1 MNTEPKS
8 KIRHE
13 MAKQLPSERRSN
25 FDEVALGYSE
35 EEAVADAKRCL
46 DCKKP
51 LCVEGCPVEVNIPL
65 FIRQIA
71 DRNFDA
77 AAHTLKSTN
86 SLPAIC
92 GRVCPQETQCEAV
105 CILGRK
111 KDSDP
116 IAIGGLER
124 FVADYEMQKGVT
136 IPDVPESTGRSV
148 AVVGAGPAGLTAA
161 AELAKM
167 GHAVTIFESLHS
179 AGGVLV
185 YGIPE
190 FRLPKAIV
198 AAEVDFIRKLGVGI
212 SLNSVIG
219 KTDTVDE
226 LLDEYDAVFL
236 GTGAGLPSFLGIDGE
251 NLNGVYSANE
261 FLTRVNLMKAYLF
274 PDFDTPIKRG
284 SRVIV
289 VGGGNVAM
297 DSARCALRLGAEE
310 VTIVYRRGEDE
321 LPARAEEVVNAKE
334 EGVRFRLL
342 TNPIRILGNE
352 NNWVTGMECINMEL
366 CEPDESGRCR
376 PVALPGTEHNIPA
389 DIAVI
394 AIGTSPNP
402 LVPMTTPGLE
412 TARYGTIV
420 ADETGATSKPGVFA
434 GGDIVTGS
442 ATVISAMGAGKVAAR
457 AIDEYLGRVR

>member
-1 MNTEPKS
+1 MNTESKS

-13 MAKQLPSERRSN
+13 MAKQLPSERGSN
-25 FDEVALGYSE
+25 FDEVALGYTE
-35 EEAVADAKRCL
+35 EEAVAEAKRCL

-51 LCVEGCPVEVNIPL
+51 LCIDGCPVEVDIPL

-92 GRVCPQETQCEAV
+92 GRVCPQETQCEEV
-105 CILGRK
+105 CILGKK

-124 FVADYEMQKGVT
+124 FVADYEMKKGVT
-136 IPDVPESTGRSV
+136 IPDVSESTGKSV

-198 AAEVDFIRKLGVGI
+198 AAEVDFIRKLGVTI

-219 KTDTVDE
+219 KIDTVDE
-226 LLDEYDAVFL
+226 LLGEHDAVFL

-274 PDFDTPIKRG
+274 PDFDTPIKKG

-297 DSARCALRLGAEE
+297 DAARCALRLGAEE

-342 TNPIRILGNE
+342 TNPIQILGNE
-352 NNWVTGMECINMEL
+352 NNWVTGMECISMEL

-376 PVALPGTEHNIPA
+376 PVAIPGTEHNITA
-389 DIAVI
+389 DIAII

-412 TARYGTIV
+412 IARYGTIR

-442 ATVISAMGAGKVAAR
+442 ATVISAMGAGKIAAR
-457 AIDEYLGRVR
+457 AIDEYLGRV

>member
-1 MNTEPKS
+1 MNTESES
-8 KIRHE
+8 KIRPE

-25 FDEVALGYSE
+25 FNEVALGYTGD
-35 EEAVADAKRCL
+35 EAVAEAKRCL

-51 LCVEGCPVEVNIPL
+51 SCIEGCPVGVDIPL

-71 DRNFDA
+71 DHDFDA
-77 AAHTLKSTN
+77 AARTLKSTN

-105 CILGRK
+105 CVLGKK

-116 IAIGGLER
+116 IAVGGLER
-124 FVADYEMQKGVT
+124 FVADYEMKKGVE
-136 IPDVPESTGRSV
+136 IPEIPESTGRSV

-167 GHAVTIFESLHS
+167 GYAVTIFESLHS

-198 AAEVDFIRKLGVGI
+198 AAEVDFIRKLGVTI
-212 SLNSVIG
+212 CLNSVIG
-219 KTDTVDE
+219 KIDTVDE

-274 PDFDTPIKRG
+274 PEFDTPIKKG

-297 DSARCALRLGAEE
+297 DAARCALRLGAEE

-342 TNPIRILGNE
+342 TNPIRILGDE

-376 PVALPGTEHNIPA
+376 PVALSGTEHNIPA
-389 DIAVI
+389 DIAII

-412 TARYGTIV
+412 TARYGTIR

-457 AIDEYLGRVR
+457 AIDEYLGRV